1 MKWKAL
7 FHFSVVFP
15 SVQRFWEN
23 EPVVPQNKEFWFGI
37 YFYFYFFRLNIPPF
51 VPARTVLEGLESEDE
66 QPVKHE
72 ILGVKVKR
80 TTTTDGSSD
89 SFLFFF
95 QTTFL
100 SVSCLTDFKQSETE
114 ESERTSGWPAPTVS
128 HSTSG
133 GGGPGWVFQ
142 LSPQLDLHWAE
153 RHCSHTV
160 KNLLCSPRQEEKATT
175 LRRQTTPALRR
186 GCSATTWMEWKAFV
200 TTMEELCGLKYV
212 FNQKLNWTE
221 FRQTLI

>member
-23 EPVVPQNKEFWFGI
+23 EPVVPQNKEFRFGI
-37 YFYFYFFRLNIPPF
+37 YFYLFFFRLNIPPF
-51 VPARTVLEGLESEDE
+51 VTARTVLEGLESEDDHE
-66 QPVKHE
+66 KPVKHE

-89 SFLFFF
+89 SLLFFF

-100 SVSCLTDFKQSETE
+100 SVLCLTDFKQSETE

-133 GGGPGWVFQ
+133 GGEPGWVFQ
-142 LSPQLDLHWAE
+142 LSPQLNLHWAE
-153 RHCSHTV
+153 RHCSHMV

-175 LRRQTTPALRR
+175 HRSQTTPALRR

-212 FNQKLNWTE
+212 FNKKQNT
-221 FRQTLI
+221 F